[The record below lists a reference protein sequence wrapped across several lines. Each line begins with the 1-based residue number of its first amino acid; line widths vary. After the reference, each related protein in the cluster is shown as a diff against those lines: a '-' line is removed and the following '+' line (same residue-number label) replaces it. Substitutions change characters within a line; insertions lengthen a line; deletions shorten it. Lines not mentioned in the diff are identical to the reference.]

1 LVTVLTCTICAS
13 RPSFAKV
20 RLEITGGA
28 ATYLV
33 CSDPDCI
40 GKAFVQA
47 HENMERAA
55 VNLGVAHANVVDVN
69 VVDVAELES

>member
-1 LVTVLTCTICAS
+1 MTTHVLTCTICGA

-33 CSDPDCI
+33 CGDAGCI
-40 GKAFVQA
+40 DDALVRA
-47 HENMERAA
+47 SANLNRAA
-55 VNLGVAHANVVDVN
+55 RTLSAVSANVVDA
-69 VVDVAELES
+69 DVAELEP